1 MVSCDIRTQ
10 RASTLESV
18 IKYRRSLITTQRST
32 QQNDILQL
40 RKSISVVIKFFRDRE
55 DLSFAIRDAPA
66 LTLNFSPQPC
76 LVAGPQPLEPRLAS

>member
-1 MVSCDIRTQ
+1 MVSRHIRTQ

-40 RKSISVVIKFFRDRE
+40 RKSTSVVIKFFRDRE
-55 DLSFAIRDAPA
+55 DLSFAIRRSCTP
-66 LTLNFSPQPC
+66 TRNFSPQPC

>member
-1 MVSCDIRTQ
+1 MVSRHISAQ
-10 RASTLESV
+10 RASSQEFIIEYS
-18 IKYRRSLITTQRST
+18 RSLITTQRSP
-32 QQNDILQL
+32 QQNNILQL

>member
-1 MVSCDIRTQ
+1 MVSRHIRTQ

-40 RKSISVVIKFFRDRE
+40 RKSTSVVIKFFRDRE
-55 DLSFAIRDAPA
+55 DLNFAIRDGPA
-66 LTLNFSPQPC
+66 LTLNFSPQPRY
-76 LVAGPQPLEPRLAS
+76 RL